1 MFFAGRGAQR
11 GDGILQALLGEGDD
25 VHIALDD
32 NNFVEVAVVLARFIK
47 AVEFLAFMEYR
58 GFR

>member
-11 GDGILQALLGEGDD
+11 RDGILQPLLCEGDD
-25 VHIALDD
+25 VHVAFDD
-32 NNFVEVAVVLARFIK
+32 DDFVEVAVVLACFIE